1 MKICIFGG
9 GSIGGLLAVNLER
22 IGINV
27 SVIARGQHLEVMK
40 KNGLTLINSLGEE
53 TSFIVNCTDDP
64 NSLGIQDYLFI
75 TIKSPALL
83 PSLENLKPLVGK
95 NTTIITCMNGIPHW
109 YFHKLDN
116 KYANYKIKCLDADLL
131 IDSILPPDNIVGS
144 VVYPACEIVK
154 PGTIKHIAGN
164 RFSLGEPDGS
174 ESDRLKFI
182 SEILKKSGFRA
193 PIQKNIRDEI
203 WLKLIGNLSFNPISA
218 LTGATLEQ
226 ICNDQGTEAIV
237 KEMMIEA
244 KTIAEKL
251 GAKISMSIEK
261 RIDGARKV
269 GAHKTSMLQ
278 DIEAGKP
285 IEIDSIIVA
294 VRELGELTNSPTPNI
309 NTILNLTIQK
319 AKLIGCL

>member
-9 GSIGGLLAVNLER
+9 GSIGGLLAVNLEK

-40 KNGLTLINSLGEE
+40 KNGLTLINPLGEE

-116 KYANYKIKCLDADLL
+116 KYANYKITCLDADLL

-182 SEILKKSGFRA
+182 SEILKKAGFRA

-251 GAKISMSIEK
+251 GAKINMSIEK

>member
-9 GSIGGLLAVNLER
+9 GSIGGLLAVNLEK

-116 KYANYKIKCLDADLL
+116 KYANYKITCLDADLL

-182 SEILKKSGFRA
+182 SEILKKAGFRA

-226 ICNDQGTEAIV
+226 ICNDQGTEQIV

-251 GAKISMSIEK
+251 GAKIHMSIEK

-294 VRELGELTNSPTPNI
+294 VKELGELTNSPTPNI

>member
-9 GSIGGLLAVNLER
+9 GSIGGLLAVNLEK

-116 KYANYKIKCLDADLL
+116 KYANYKITCLDADLL

-182 SEILKKSGFRA
+182 SEILKKAGFRA

-226 ICNDQGTEAIV
+226 ICNDQGTEQIV

-251 GAKISMSIEK
+251 GAKINMSIEK

-319 AKLIGCL
+319 ARLIGCL

>member
-9 GSIGGLLAVNLER
+9 GSIGGLLAVNLEK

-174 ESDRLKFI
+174 ESDRLKII
-182 SEILKKSGFRA
+182 SEILKKAGFRA

-251 GAKISMSIEK
+251 GAKINMSIEK

>member
-22 IGINV
+22 IGLKV
-27 SVIARGQHLEVMK
+27 SVIARGQHLEAMK
-40 KNGLTLINSLGEE
+40 KNGLTLINPLGDK
-53 TSFIVNCTDDP
+53 TTAVVNCTDDAK
-64 NSLGIQDYLFI
+64 SLGVQDYLFL

-83 PSLENLKPLVGK
+83 PSLESIRPLVGK
-95 NTTIITCMNGIPHW
+95 NTTVITCMNGIPHW
-109 YFHKLDN
+109 YFHKLN
-116 KYANYKIKCLDADLL
+116 SKYANYKIDCLDPDLL
-131 IDSILPPDNIVGS
+131 IDNILPPDNIVGS
-144 VVYPACEIVK
+144 VVYPACEIIE
-154 PGTIKHIAGN
+154 PGKIKHIAGN

-174 ESDRLKFI
+174 ESDRIKFI
-182 SEILKKSGFRA
+182 SETLKKTGLRA

-218 LTGATLEQ
+218 LTGGTLEQ
-226 ICNDQGTEAIV
+226 ICNDQGTEEIV
-237 KEMMIEA
+237 REMMFEA

-251 GAKISMSIEK
+251 GAKINMSIEK

-278 DIEAGKP
+278 DIEARKP
-285 IEIDSIIVA
+285 IEIDAIMVA
-294 VRELGELTNSPTPNI
+294 VKELGDLTNSPTPFI
-309 NTILNLTIQK
+309 NTILNLTLQK

>member
-1 MKICIFGG
+1 
-9 GSIGGLLAVNLER
+9 
-22 IGINV
+22 
-27 SVIARGQHLEVMK
+27 
-40 KNGLTLINSLGEE
+40 
-53 TSFIVNCTDDP
+53 
-64 NSLGIQDYLFI
+64 
-75 TIKSPALL
+75 
-83 PSLENLKPLVGK
+83 
-95 NTTIITCMNGIPHW
+95 MNGIPHW

-116 KYANYKIKCLDADLL
+116 KYANYKIKCLDSDLL

-164 RFSLGEPDGS
+164 RFSLGEPDGT

-182 SEILKKSGFRA
+182 SEILKKAGFRA

-251 GAKISMSIEK
+251 GAKINMSIEK

-278 DIEAGKP
+278 DIEARKP

-309 NTILNLTIQK
+309 NTILSLTIQK

>member
-9 GSIGGLLAVNLER
+9 GSIGGLLAVNLEK

-53 TSFIVNCTDDP
+53 TSFNVNCTDDP

-116 KYANYKIKCLDADLL
+116 KYANYKITCLDADLL

-182 SEILKKSGFRA
+182 SEILKKAGFRA

-251 GAKISMSIEK
+251 GAKINMSIEK

-294 VRELGELTNSPTPNI
+294 VKELGELTNSPTPNI

>member
-9 GSIGGLLAVNLER
+9 GSIGGLLAVNLEK

-27 SVIARGQHLEVMK
+27 SVIARGKHLEVMK

-53 TSFIVNCTDDP
+53 ASYTVNCSDDP
-64 NSLGIQDYLFI
+64 NSFGIQDYLFI

-83 PSLENLKPLVGK
+83 PSLESLKPLVGK

-109 YFHKLDN
+109 YFHKLNN
-116 KYANYKIKCLDADLL
+116 KYANYKIKCLDSDLL

-164 RFSLGEPDGS
+164 RFSLGEPDGT

-182 SEILKKSGFRA
+182 SEILKKAGFRA

-251 GAKISMSIEK
+251 GAKINMSIEK

-309 NTILNLTIQK
+309 NTILSLTIQK

>member
-9 GSIGGLLAVNLER
+9 GSIGGLLAVNLEK

-116 KYANYKIKCLDADLL
+116 KYANYKITCLDADLL

-182 SEILKKSGFRA
+182 SEILKKAGFRA

-251 GAKISMSIEK
+251 GAKINMSIEK

-294 VRELGELTNSPTPNI
+294 VKELGELTNSPTPII

>member
-9 GSIGGLLAVNLER
+9 GSIGGLLAVHLTK
-22 IGINV
+22 IGIDI
-27 SVIARGQHLEVMK
+27 SVIARGEHLNVMK
-40 KNGLTLINSLGEE
+40 KKGITLINPLGQEE
-53 TSFIVNCTDDP
+53 TAAITCTDDP
-64 NSLGIQDYLFI
+64 NMLGVQDYLFL

-83 PSLENLKPLVGK
+83 PSLEKIKPLIGE

-109 YFHKLDN
+109 YFHKLSN
-116 KYANYKIKCLDADLL
+116 KYRNYKIKSLDPNLL
-131 IDSILPPDNIVGS
+131 IDSILPSDKIIGS
-144 VVYPACEIVK
+144 VVYPACEIVE
-154 PGTIKHIAGN
+154 PGKIKHINGN
-164 RFSLGEPDGS
+164 RFSLGEPDGR
-174 ESDRLKFI
+174 ETDRLKFI
-182 SEILKKSGFRA
+182 SEILKKAGFRA

-226 ICNDQGTEAIV
+226 ICNDIGTEAIV
-237 KEMMIEA
+237 REMMTEA
-244 KTIAEKL
+244 KLIAEKL
-251 GAKISMSIEK
+251 GAKINMSIEK

-278 DIEAGKP
+278 DIESGKP

-294 VRELGELTNSPTPNI
+294 VKELGELTNSPTPYI
-309 NTILNLTIQK
+309 NTILNLTLQK

>member
-9 GSIGGLLAVNLER
+9 GSIGGLLAVNLVK

-27 SVIARGQHLEVMK
+27 SVIARGRHLEVMK
-40 KNGLTLINSLGEE
+40 KNGLTLIDKTGEEKTAIVTCTDEPDSLG
-53 TSFIVNCTDDP
+53 V
-64 NSLGIQDYLFI
+64 QDYLFL

-83 PSLENLKPLVGK
+83 PSLQAIKPLIGK
-95 NTTIITCMNGIPHW
+95 DTTIITCMNGIPHW
-109 YFHKLDN
+109 YFHKLYN
-116 KYANYKIKCLDADLL
+116 KYANYKIKCLDSDLL

-164 RFSLGEPDGS
+164 RFSLGEPDGT

-182 SEILKKSGFRA
+182 SEILKKAGFRA

-251 GAKISMSIEK
+251 GAKINMSIEK

-309 NTILNLTIQK
+309 NTILSLTIQK
-319 AKLIGCL
+319 AKLVGCL

>member
-9 GSIGGLLAVNLER
+9 GSIGGLLAVNLEK

-27 SVIARGQHLEVMK
+27 SIIARGQHLEVMK
-40 KNGLTLINSLGEE
+40 KNGLTLIDPTGEEKTAFVTCTDEPLSLG
-53 TSFIVNCTDDP
+53 V
-64 NSLGIQDYLFI
+64 QDYLFL

-83 PSLENLKPLVGK
+83 PSLQAMKPLIGK
-95 NTTIITCMNGIPHW
+95 DTTIITCMNGIPHW
-109 YFHKLDN
+109 YFHKIDN
-116 KYANYKIKCLDADLL
+116 KYANYKIKSLDPNLV
-131 IDSILPPDNIVGS
+131 IDTILPPDNIVGS

-154 PGTIKHIAGN
+154 AGTIKHIAGN
-164 RFSLGEPDGS
+164 RFSLGEPEGS

-182 SEILKKSGFRA
+182 SDILKRAGFRA

-237 KEMMIEA
+237 RAMMTEA

-251 GAKISMSIEK
+251 GAKINMSIEK
-261 RIDGARKV
+261 RIEGARKV

-285 IEIDSIIVA
+285 IEIDAIIIA
-294 VRELGELTNSPTPNI
+294 VKELGELTCSPTPYI
-309 NTILNLTIQK
+309 DTILNLTLQK

>member
-9 GSIGGLLAVNLER
+9 GSIGGLLAVNLEKV
-22 IGINV
+22 GISV
-27 SVIARGQHLEVMK
+27 SVIARGQHLDVMK
-40 KNGLTLINSLGEE
+40 KNGLTLIDPLGEA
-53 TSFIVNCTDDP
+53 TTAIVNCTDEPD
-64 NSLGIQDYLFI
+64 SLGVQDYLFL

-83 PSLENLKPLVGK
+83 PSLEAIKPLIGK
-95 NTTIITCMNGIPHW
+95 HTTIITCMNGIPHW

-116 KYANYKIKCLDADLL
+116 KYSNYKIKCLDADLL
-131 IDSILPPDNIVGS
+131 IDTILPPDNIVGS
-144 VVYPACEIVK
+144 VVYPACEILE

-164 RFSLGEPDGS
+164 RFSLGEPNGS

-226 ICNDQGTEAIV
+226 ICNDQGTVAIV
-237 KEMMIEA
+237 REMMIEA
-244 KTIAEKL
+244 KAIAEEL
-251 GAKISMSIEK
+251 GANINMSIEK

-278 DIEAGKP
+278 DMEAGKP
-285 IEIDSIIVA
+285 IEIDSIIIA
-294 VRELGELTNSPTPNI
+294 VQELGELTGLHTPYI
-309 NTILNLTIQK
+309 DTILNLTLQK
-319 AKLIGCL
+319 ARLVGCL

>member
-9 GSIGGLLAVNLER
+9 GSIGGLLAVNLEK

-53 TSFIVNCTDDP
+53 TNFIVNCTDDP

-116 KYANYKIKCLDADLL
+116 KYADYKIKCLDADLL

-193 PIQKNIRDEI
+193 PIQKNIRNEI

-226 ICNDQGTEAIV
+226 ICNDQGTEVIV

-251 GAKISMSIEK
+251 GAKINMSIEK

-294 VRELGELTNSPTPNI
+294 VRELGELTNSPTPYI

>member
-9 GSIGGLLAVNLER
+9 GSIGGLLAVHLTK
-22 IGINV
+22 IGMDI
-27 SVIARGQHLEVMK
+27 SVIARGQHLDVMR
-40 KNGLTLINSLGEE
+40 KNGITLINPQGQEE
-53 TSFIVNCTDDP
+53 RAAVTCTDDP
-64 NSLGIQDYLFI
+64 NSLGVQDYLFL
-75 TIKSPALL
+75 TIKSPTLL
-83 PSLENLKPLVGK
+83 PSLEKIKPLVGE

-109 YFHKLDN
+109 YFHKLSN
-116 KYANYKIKCLDADLL
+116 QYTNYKIKSLDPDLL
-131 IDSILPPDNIVGS
+131 IDSILPADKIVGS
-144 VVYPACEIVK
+144 VVYPACEIVE
-154 PGTIKHIAGN
+154 PGKIKHINGN
-164 RFSLGEPDGS
+164 RFSLGEPNGR
-174 ESDRLKFI
+174 ETDRLKLI
-182 SEILKKSGFRA
+182 SEILKKAGFRA

-226 ICNDQGTEAIV
+226 ICNDIGTEAIV
-237 KEMMIEA
+237 REMMTEA
-244 KTIAEKL
+244 KLIAEKL
-251 GAKISMSIEK
+251 GAKINMSIEK

-294 VRELGELTNSPTPNI
+294 VKELGELTNSPTPYI
-309 NTILNLTIQK
+309 NTILNLTLQK

>member
-9 GSIGGLLAVNLER
+9 GSIGGLLAVNLEK

-116 KYANYKIKCLDADLL
+116 KYANYKITCLDADLL

-182 SEILKKSGFRA
+182 SEILKKAGFRA

-226 ICNDQGTEAIV
+226 ICNDQGTEQIV

-251 GAKISMSIEK
+251 GAKINMSIEK

-294 VRELGELTNSPTPNI
+294 VKELGELTNSPTPNI

>member
-1 MKICIFGG
+1 
-9 GSIGGLLAVNLER
+9 
-22 IGINV
+22 
-27 SVIARGQHLEVMK
+27 
-40 KNGLTLINSLGEE
+40 
-53 TSFIVNCTDDP
+53 
-64 NSLGIQDYLFI
+64 
-75 TIKSPALL
+75 
-83 PSLENLKPLVGK
+83 
-95 NTTIITCMNGIPHW
+95 MNGIPHW

-116 KYANYKIKCLDADLL
+116 KYANYKIKCLDSDLL

-154 PGTIKHIAGN
+154 PATIKHIAGN

-182 SEILKKSGFRA
+182 SDILKKAGFRA

-226 ICNDQGTEAIV
+226 ICNDQGTEALV

-251 GAKISMSIEK
+251 GAKINMSIEK

-309 NTILNLTIQK
+309 NTILSLTIQK

>member
-9 GSIGGLLAVNLER
+9 GSIGGLLAVNLEK

-53 TSFIVNCTDDP
+53 TSSIVNCTDDP
-64 NSLGIQDYLFI
+64 NSLGTQDYLFI

-116 KYANYKIKCLDADLL
+116 KYANYKITCLDADLL

-182 SEILKKSGFRA
+182 SEILKKAGFRA

-226 ICNDQGTEAIV
+226 ICNDQGTEQIV

-251 GAKISMSIEK
+251 GAKINMSIEK

-294 VRELGELTNSPTPNI
+294 VKELGELTNSPTPNI

>member
-9 GSIGGLLAVNLER
+9 GSIGGLLAVNLEK

-182 SEILKKSGFRA
+182 SEILKKAGFRA

-251 GAKISMSIEK
+251 GAKINMSIEK

>member
-9 GSIGGLLAVNLER
+9 GSIGGLLAVHLKN
-22 IGINV
+22 IGIDI
-27 SVIARGQHLEVMK
+27 SVVARGLHLEVMK
-40 KNGLTLINSLGEE
+40 KNGITLINPVGKEE
-53 TSFIVNCTDDP
+53 TVVINCTDDT
-64 NSLGIQDYLFI
+64 NSLGVQDYLFL

-83 PSLENLKPLVGK
+83 PSLKNIKPLIGE

-109 YFHKLDN
+109 YFHKLSN
-116 KYANYKIKCLDADLL
+116 QYADYKIKCLDPELL
-131 IDSILPPDNIVGS
+131 IDKIIPPNKIVGS
-144 VVYPACEIVK
+144 VVYPACEIVE
-154 PGTIKHIAGN
+154 PGKIKHINGN

-182 SEILKKSGFRA
+182 SETLKKAGFRA
-193 PIQKNIRDEI
+193 PMQKNIRDEI

-226 ICNDQGTEAIV
+226 ICNDIGTEAIV
-237 KEMMIEA
+237 REMMIEA
-244 KTIAEKL
+244 KIIAEKL
-251 GAKISMSIEK
+251 EAKINMSIEK

-285 IEIDSIIVA
+285 IEINSIIIA
-294 VRELGELTNSPTPNI
+294 VKELGELTNSPTPYI
-309 NTILNLTIQK
+309 TTILNLTLQK

>member
-53 TSFIVNCTDDP
+53 TSCIVNCTDDP

-116 KYANYKIKCLDADLL
+116 KYANYKIKCLDPDLL

-154 PGTIKHIAGN
+154 PATIKHIAGN

-182 SEILKKSGFRA
+182 SDILKKAGFRA

-226 ICNDQGTEAIV
+226 ICNDQGTKAIV

-251 GAKISMSIEK
+251 GAKINMSIEK

-294 VRELGELTNSPTPNI
+294 VRELGKLTNSPTPNI
-309 NTILNLTIQK
+309 NTILNLTVQK

>member
-9 GSIGGLLAVNLER
+9 GSIGGLLAVNLEK

-27 SVIARGQHLEVMK
+27 SVVARGQHLAVMK

-53 TSFIVNCTDDP
+53 TNFIVNCTDDP

-83 PSLENLKPLVGK
+83 PSLGNLKPLVGK

-182 SEILKKSGFRA
+182 SEILRKSGFRA

-251 GAKISMSIEK
+251 GAKINMSIEK

>member
-9 GSIGGLLAVNLER
+9 GSIGGLLAVNLEK

-27 SVIARGQHLEVMK
+27 SIIARGQHLDVMK
-40 KNGLTLINSLGEE
+40 KDGLTLIDPIGEEKTAIVTCTDEPHSLG
-53 TSFIVNCTDDP
+53 V
-64 NSLGIQDYLFI
+64 QDYLFL

-83 PSLENLKPLVGK
+83 PSLKAMKPLIGK
-95 NTTIITCMNGIPHW
+95 DTTIITCMNGIPHW

-116 KYANYKIKCLDADLL
+116 KYANYKIKCLDPNLL
-131 IDSILPPDNIVGS
+131 IDAILPPDNIVGS

-154 PGTIKHIAGN
+154 PGTIRHIAGN
-164 RFSLGEPDGS
+164 RFSLGEPEGS

-182 SEILKKSGFRA
+182 SDILKRAGFRA

-226 ICNDQGTEAIV
+226 ICNDKGTEEIV
-237 KEMMIEA
+237 RAMMTEA
-244 KTIAEKL
+244 KIIAEEL
-251 GAKISMSIEK
+251 GAKINMSIEK
-261 RIDGARKV
+261 TIEGARKV

-285 IEIDSIIVA
+285 IEIDSIIIA
-294 VRELGELTNSPTPNI
+294 VKELGELTCSPTPYI
-309 NTILNLTIQK
+309 DTILNLTLQK

>member
-9 GSIGGLLAVNLER
+9 GSIGGLLAVNLEK

-116 KYANYKIKCLDADLL
+116 KYANYKIKCLDADLI

-182 SEILKKSGFRA
+182 SEILRKSGFRA

-251 GAKISMSIEK
+251 GAKINMSIEK

>member
-9 GSIGGLLAVNLER
+9 GSIGGLLAVNLEK

-53 TSFIVNCTDDP
+53 TNFIVNCTDDP

-83 PSLENLKPLVGK
+83 PSLGNLKPLVGK

-116 KYANYKIKCLDADLL
+116 KYADYKIKCLDADLL

-193 PIQKNIRDEI
+193 PIQKNIRNEI

-226 ICNDQGTEAIV
+226 ICNDQGTEVIV

-251 GAKISMSIEK
+251 GAKINMSIEK

-278 DIEAGKP
+278 DIEARKP